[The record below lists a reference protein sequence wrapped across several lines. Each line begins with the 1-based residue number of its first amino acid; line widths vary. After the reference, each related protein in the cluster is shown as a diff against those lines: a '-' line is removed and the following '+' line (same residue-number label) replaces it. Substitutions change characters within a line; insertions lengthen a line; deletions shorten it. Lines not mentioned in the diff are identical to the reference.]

1 MRKVNIFRFWI
12 FTGTIALMIIFI
24 FAVFK
29 IYQLTLNDAKM
40 NHQLQQKEMAK
51 AATNGISYFL
61 NHLAEDMYIL
71 NFFPGLRSL
80 NQEFIHANVNYLL
93 NHHRGE
99 VIKSIFITDLDAK
112 IVYSNGDSLPEWI
125 TPIVIKQIEWAR
137 RPENRVNCWYSQ
149 VRQTNQNEI
158 DDGLSFIMLTPILH
172 KEKGINDHDSYINV
186 LGLIGYVV
194 NFDLLVNKF
203 IKPLNL
209 SNNDFAWIIDGN
221 GRLIF
226 HPRHKEMLLR
236 STLAT
241 TVECSSCHSSFD
253 IQNKM
258 LTGGPSIGEYL
269 IANEPAK
276 VMAYAPIQL
285 HDEKWVLV
293 ISTFLPEVTANLRDK
308 FRLFFILGVIILGVI
323 IVLGFSLY
331 FVNTKR
337 IRAEEAKSQSEQMQ
351 QLQLQLSHASKL
363 ASIGELVD
371 TVAHELNTPTG
382 IIAAH
387 ADAILLQSNQEDIYS
402 EELGI
407 IKEQTR
413 RIHDYTRS
421 LLGYSKRVPF
431 NPQPMKINKIIEECV
446 YLLGHRFR
454 AKQISVSIKNI
465 DNLPQLIVDQ
475 GQIEQ
480 VFINLLNNAVDAI
493 EGTGEINIETS
504 LTHRDAKLEGNIT
517 PEGIKISITDNGKGI
532 KSTEMTQ
539 IFEPFF
545 STKLPTEGTGLGLYI
560 SKSIIQRHHGKIE
573 VTSNNREGTTFN
585 IFLPLEIKWDK

>member
-12 FTGTIALMIIFI
+12 FTGTIVLMIIFI

-40 NHQLQQKEMAK
+40 NHQLQQMEMAK
-51 AATNGISYFL
+51 AATTGISYFL
-61 NHLAEDMYIL
+61 EHLAEDMDIL

-80 NQEFIHANVNYLL
+80 NEEFIHLNVNYLL

-99 VIKSIFITDLDAK
+99 VIKSIFITDLNAE

-125 TPIVIKQIEWAR
+125 APLVSKQIEWAK

-149 VRQTNQNEI
+149 VRLTNENEI
-158 DDGLSFIMLTPILH
+158 DKGFSFIMLTPILQE
-172 KEKGINDHDSYINV
+172 EKGTIDQDLSITV
-186 LGLIGYVV
+186 IGLIGQVV

-203 IKPLNL
+203 IEPLNL

-226 HPRHKEMLLR
+226 HPSHKEMLMR
-236 STLAT
+236 STLAAT
-241 TVECSSCHSSFD
+241 PECSSCHSSFD
-253 IQNKM
+253 VQNKM

-276 VMAYAPIQL
+276 VMAYAPVQL
-285 HDEKWVLV
+285 QNEKWVLV

-323 IVLGFSLY
+323 LVLGLSLY
-331 FVNTKR
+331 YVNTKR
-337 IRAEEAKSQSEQMQ
+337 IRAEEAKSQSEQMR

-371 TVAHELNTPTG
+371 TVAHEINTPTG

-407 IKEQTR
+407 IKKQTR
-413 RIHDYTRS
+413 RIHEYTRS

-431 NPQPMKINKIIEECV
+431 NPQPIKINKIIEECV

-454 AKQISVSIKNI
+454 AQQISVSYKHS
-465 DNLPQLIVDQ
+465 DDLPQIIVDQ

-493 EGTGEINIETS
+493 EGPGMIKIETS
-504 LTHRDAKLEGNIT
+504 FAHRKTKLEGNII
-517 PEGIKISITDNGKGI
+517 PEGMAVSITDNGKGI
-532 KSTEMTQ
+532 IQSKLAQ

-560 SKSIIQRHHGKIE
+560 SKSIIQRHRGKIE
-573 VTSNNREGTTFN
+573 VSSKIGEGTTFN
-585 IFLPLEIKWDK
+585 IFLPLNIKWDK